1 MPENYDV
8 VVIGGGPGGYSA
20 AIRAGQLG
28 LKTILIEK
36 NEIGGTCLNVGC
48 IPTKHFVHYSD
59 VYSTIKNSS
68 KLGIHT
74 TLESIDLNM
83 FQKEKNKVVMQLKSG
98 VTSILKSH
106 KVEIVKG
113 FATIK
118 TKNIVMIK
126 NGQDEQSVSTKNII
140 VATGSS
146 PRELPSL
153 PFNGETVLSSN
164 DILSLSELPKK
175 MAIIGGG
182 VIGIEFASIFSQLDV
197 EVHIIE
203 AMPKILMA
211 EDEDIVQY
219 LKNNLKKNGVTVY
232 EHTSYSDSVIND
244 NQVELILKN
253 NEGQN
258 IKLQVDQVLVAIG
271 RTRNTSQ
278 IGLEN
283 ADVHVINRQI
293 EVNEFMQTNI
303 PSIYS
308 VGDINPGWQLAHV
321 AFEEGIVAA
330 ENIAGMSR
338 KMDYKVVPRCIYTS
352 PEISTVGL
360 TEREAKKIYSEV
372 EVHTF
377 PLAAN
382 SKAMMAGK
390 KEGIAKIVLEKEY
403 KEILGISLVGEGVNE
418 LISEGSLAIYLEAT
432 AEELANLIHPHPSL
446 SEIFKEVSLLAMD
459 KPLHITN

>member
-1 MPENYDV
+1 MSKNYDV
-8 VVIGGGPGGYSA
+8 IVIGGGPGGYSA

-28 LKTILIEK
+28 LKTMLVEK

-59 VYSTIKNSS
+59 VYSTIKTSS

-74 TLESIDLNM
+74 TLESIDLNV
-83 FQKEKNKVVMQLKSG
+83 FQKEKNKIVNQLKSG
-98 VTSILKSH
+98 VTSILKSQ
-106 KVEIVKG
+106 KVDIVKG
-113 FATIK
+113 HATVK
-118 TKNIVMIK
+118 TKNTIAIK
-126 NGQDEQSVSTKNII
+126 NEQEEQTVSTKNII

-164 DILSLSELPKK
+164 DILSLTELPKK
-175 MAIIGGG
+175 IAIIGGG
-182 VIGIEFASIFSQLDV
+182 VIGIEFASIFSKLDV
-197 EVHIIE
+197 EVHVIE
-203 AMPKILMA
+203 ALPRILMA

-219 LKNNLKKNGVTVY
+219 LKNSLKKNGVTIY
-232 EHTSYSDSVIND
+232 EHTSYKDSVIKD
-244 NQVELILKN
+244 NQVELVLEN
-253 NEGQN
+253 NAGED
-258 IKLQVDQVLVAIG
+258 IKIQVDQVLVAIG

-283 ADVHVINRQI
+283 VGVHIVNQQI
-293 EVNEFMQTNI
+293 EVNEFMQTNV

-321 AFEEGIVAA
+321 AFEEGVVAA
-330 ENIAGMSR
+330 ENIAGISR

-360 TEREAKKIYSEV
+360 TEREAKKVYSEV

-390 KEGIAKIVLEKEY
+390 KEGMAKIVLEKEY

-446 SEIFKEVSLLAMD
+446 SEIIKEVSLLAMD